1 MTGGAMTGVPRMR
14 RFIAPLLLGASLLG
28 LGITLGITKAD
39 AAIVLLDNTSGLTD
53 TAYNGGNQTTWSVN
67 TPAYNRING
76 RVFTTGDTAWLL
88 DSVSLLLRD
97 DGPLNDMT
105 WRVSLWALGDSDTAP
120 AGGAS
125 PAYQEELLR
134 HRSDLDR
141 RVHHLQSDLGLAD
154 GCERSV
160 CNRLR
165 QRHR

>member
-1 MTGGAMTGVPRMR
+1 MIRRDIKAPAAAGPLALGGAMTGGAMTGVPRMR

-88 DSVSLLLRD
+88 DSVSLLLRRST
-97 DGPLNDMT
+97 GPLNDMT
-105 WRVSLWALGDSDTAP
+105 WRVLYGRSGSAIRRPPAALHRP
-120 AGGAS
+120 IKRAS
-125 PAYQEELLR
+125 PA
-134 HRSDLDR
+134 SI
-141 RVHHLQSDLGLAD
+141 
-154 GCERSV
+154 
-160 CNRLR
+160 
-165 QRHR
+165 